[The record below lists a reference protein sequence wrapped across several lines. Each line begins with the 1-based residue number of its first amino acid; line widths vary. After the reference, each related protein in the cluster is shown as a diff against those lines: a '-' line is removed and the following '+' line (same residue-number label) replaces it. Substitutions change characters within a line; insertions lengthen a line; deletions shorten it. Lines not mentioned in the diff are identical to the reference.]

1 MTHDGFSEA
10 WWDDLESLE
19 RSRASDAW
27 SALSEDG
34 KTLFTY
40 PMAVIV
46 ARETVIKG

>member
-1 MTHDGFSEA
+1 MTHDGFTET

-19 RSRASDAW
+19 RSRASAEW
-27 SALSEDG
+27 AALSEDG

-46 ARETVIKG
+46 AYETVIKG